1 MGLGRAIF
9 ERDPG
14 IKCVD
19 DGWGN
24 ANLFLF
30 FIFSPFLLLWVEF
43 VLAHCC
49 RGYTS

>member
-30 FIFSPFLLLWVEF
+30 FNF
-43 VLAHCC
+43 
-49 RGYTS
+49 